1 MQTVEMIKKERL
13 GTAFLALISVS
24 LLSALVVRAAFRAP
38 APSFSQETEV
48 SDAPGPLSASH
59 AAKPGIKDC
68 ATCHTPD
75 RDVLPGKCLACH
87 QEIAIRI
94 KEGRGFHKDKAEGC
108 GACHVE
114 HRGPDA
120 GLLPL
125 DPKDFD
131 HSETGTVLAGAHA
144 RVAGCDR
151 CHYSGASGAAFP
163 RATGRSYLLRDTSCS
178 ACHVSPHPGD
188 QDECLA
194 CHGLESWRVD
204 GDPAMK

>member
-1 MQTVEMIKKERL
+1 MKKKERL
-13 GTAFLALISVS
+13 RAVFLALISISMVFA
-24 LLSALVVRAAFRAP
+24 LLVRAASHPPFP
-38 APSFSQETEV
+38 AFSQEADV

-68 ATCHTPD
+68 AACHTPE

-94 KEGRGFHKDKAEGC
+94 KEGRGFHKDKGEGC
-108 GACHVE
+108 GACHAE
-114 HRGPDA
+114 HQSPDA

-144 RVAGCDR
+144 RIAGCDR
-151 CHYSGASGAAFP
+151 CHYGGTAFP
-163 RATGRSYLLRDTSCS
+163 RATGKCYLLRDASCS

>member
-1 MQTVEMIKKERL
+1 MKKKERL
-13 GTAFLALISVS
+13 RAAFLALISIS
-24 LLSALVVRAAFRAP
+24 LVSALLVRAASRAP
-38 APSFSQETEV
+38 APSFSQETDV
-48 SDAPGPLSASH
+48 SGAPGPLSASH
-59 AAKPGIKDC
+59 AVKPGIKDC
-68 ATCHTPD
+68 AACHTPEG
-75 RDVLPGKCLACH
+75 DVLPGKCLACH
-87 QEIAIRI
+87 QEIAVRI
-94 KEGRGFHKDKAEGC
+94 KEGRVFHKDKGESC
-108 GACHVE
+108 GACHAE

-151 CHYSGASGAAFP
+151 CHYSGAAFP
-163 RATGRSYLLRDTSCS
+163 RATGKSYLLRDASCS

>member
-1 MQTVEMIKKERL
+1 MKKKESL
-13 GTAFLALISVS
+13 GAAFLALISVS
-24 LLSALVVRAAFRAP
+24 LVSALAVRAASHPPFP
-38 APSFSQETEV
+38 AFSQEADV
-48 SDAPGPLSASH
+48 SDAPGPLSSSH

-68 ATCHTPD
+68 AACHTPEQ
-75 RDVLPGKCLACH
+75 DVLPGKCLACH
-87 QEIAIRI
+87 NEVAVRI

-108 GACHVE
+108 GVCHSE
-114 HRGPDA
+114 HQGPDA
-120 GLLPL
+120 GQLPL

-151 CHYSGASGAAFP
+151 CHYGGAAFP
-163 RATGRSYLLRDTSCS
+163 RATGKSYLLSDSHCS
-178 ACHVSPHPGD
+178 ACHVSPHSGN

-194 CHGLESWRVD
+194 CHGLDSWRVD